1 MVKEVI
7 ILLCLLWSLVAAA
20 IRRLLFGY
28 RAVGTVGPDPPDFDK
43 PYLNYGGKVM
53 PTTLLLVSPLEFSD
67 LPMALGYSCA
77 QVQKSI
83 RAS

>member
-43 PYLNYGGKVM
+43 PYLNYGGEGNAHHIIIG
-53 PTTLLLVSPLEFSD
+53 PPLEFSD